1 MGGRGEEGGD
11 MGGGHGKKGGW
22 GGGDGGAERGVRWEV
37 GGKQGGDMGRD
48 GGRWGGNGGR
58 RWGDGKRGRWE
69 KGEMGGTDLG
79 GGCVGHGAPVGGWG
93 EGRPSVWGGGAA
105 RPGSGRNREFGTKNP
120 KLRRGSPP
128 PRELIGGELETSRPF
143 PGADWRKAQNPPSS
157 PARLLAERSGL
168 PAPPC
173 HRLVESSIPLLPSQA
188 LIGCDRTRGGA
199 YPGAAVTSP
208 QDPPPPPPSNH
219 GRAAGTPGE
228 RGGSAP
234 GGRGGGRSRSP
245 FPPRTAPAV
254 RCR

>member
-1 MGGRGEEGGD
+1 
-11 MGGGHGKKGGW
+11 
-22 GGGDGGAERGVRWEV
+22 
-37 GGKQGGDMGRD
+37 MGRD

-173 HRLVESSIPLLPSQA
+173 HRLVESSSPLLPSQA

-208 QDPPPPPPSNH
+208 QDPPRPPHPTMAAPPERPVRGGDPRREAGGGAVPFSVPPPHSP
-219 GRAAGTPGE
+219 GCPLQVTP
-228 RGGSAP
+228 R
-234 GGRGGGRSRSP
+234 
-245 FPPRTAPAV
+245 
-254 RCR
+254 